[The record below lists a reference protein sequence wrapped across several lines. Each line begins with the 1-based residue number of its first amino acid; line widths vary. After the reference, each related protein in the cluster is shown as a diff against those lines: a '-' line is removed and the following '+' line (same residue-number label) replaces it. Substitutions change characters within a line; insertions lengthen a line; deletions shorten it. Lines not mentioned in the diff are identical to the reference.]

1 MGHTNPLER
10 YRASTTEDLRSRLAQ
25 FHTSEGLAA
34 VNTLKVRADDVF
46 IATYSKSGTTWMQQV
61 VHQLRSGGDAEFD
74 EIMEVVPFLEV
85 AVDAGIDP
93 HADQRWTPR
102 AFKSHLMWRDIPKGA
117 RYITIFRDPRTVLT
131 SLYRFFEGWWFEPG
145 TISLDEFACDI
156 YLGGTASGHHWDHFV
171 DWWPRIG
178 DSDVFALCYEDML
191 AAPDAV
197 PAVVACFLGITLDDA
212 RMRRVIKHCS
222 RDHMTANARQ
232 FDEHLLRRRRDAA
245 WGLPSDGE
253 SSKATRGAHVTL
265 SDAVVEALAARWRE
279 TVDVALGFADY
290 QTFRTALPN
299 PLGVAR

>member
-1 MGHTNPLER
+1 MR
-10 YRASTTEDLRSRLAQ
+10 RASTTEDLRSRLAQ

-34 VNTLKVRADDVF
+34 VNTLEVRADDVF
-46 IATYSKSGTTWMQQV
+46 IAAYSKSGTTWMQQV
-61 VHQLRSGGDAEFD
+61 VHQLRSRANTDFD

-85 AVDAGIDP
+85 AIDAGVDP

-117 RYITIFRDPRTVLT
+117 RYITVFRDPRTVLT

-156 YLGGTASGHHWDHFV
+156 YLGGTASGQHWDHLV
-171 DWWPRIG
+171 GWWPRVG
-178 DSDVFALCYEDML
+178 DDDVLALCYEDML

-212 RMRRVIKHCS
+212 RMGRVIKHCS
-222 RDHMTANARQ
+222 REYMTANARQ
-232 FDEHLLRRRRDAA
+232 FDEHLLRTRRDAA

-253 SSKATRGAHVTL
+253 SSKVTRGAYLTL
-265 SDAVVEALAARWRE
+265 SDAVVDALAARWRE
-279 TVDVALGFADY
+279 TVDAELGFADY
-290 QTFRTALPN
+290 QAFRAALPN
-299 PLGVAR
+299 PLGVER